1 MQIFLVP
8 LLKKNYLFF
17 NEFYKLRTVG
27 RKKGKLE
34 IQLKHKR
41 DQSSLSGSCSYFSF
55 QYIDLQVQ
63 EPFFIFA
70 EERIFFCSNSFGKKT
85 RISGSKGYLS
95 RITWFATKQIGQTT
109 VQTKRSSKQEIDFCE
124 NFKRGWKEAIYLL
137 SLNYWYS

>member
-8 LLKKNYLFF
+8 LLKKNYLLFK
-17 NEFYKLRTVG
+17 EFYKLRTVG

-34 IQLKHKR
+34 IQLKYKR

-70 EERIFFCSNSFGKKT
+70 EEKIFFLFELIWEKDLGFQAQKVT
-85 RISGSKGYLS
+85 FHGSPGLLENKLARLQY
-95 RITWFATKQIGQTT
+95 RQKE
-109 VQTKRSSKQEIDFCE
+109 VQNSKQTFVRIL
-124 NFKRGWKEAIYLL
+124 KEARGTYLL